1 MGAVFR
7 RELKSYFVT
16 PIGYVFLAAFYAYAG
31 LMFYVTGISEG
42 KVRMDLLFSSLVI
55 VLVVIVPIL
64 TMRTMAEER
73 RSKTDQ
79 CLLTS
84 PVSIGGIV
92 AGKFLAAFTVYLA
105 AISIT
110 VVIALVASIYASP
123 DWKVVLG
130 NLIGLALIGAAYISI
145 GIFCSSCTESQSVA
159 AVFGFGVL
167 MCTTFISSIASQLPF
182 EFLTKLA
189 DKVSFAERY
198 YTFTYG
204 IFDIS
209 NVLFFVSA
217 AFVFLFLT
225 VRVVEKR
232 RYS

>member
-1 MGAVFR
+1 MTAVFK
-7 RELKSYFVT
+7 RELKSYFIS

-31 LMFYVTGISEG
+31 LMFYVTGLSEG
-42 KVRMDLLFSSLVI
+42 KTRMDMLFSSLVI

-92 AGKFLAAFTVYLA
+92 AGKFLAAFVVYLA

-110 VVIALVASIYASP
+110 IIMALISCIYAAP
-123 DWKVVLG
+123 DWSVVLG
-130 NLIGLALIGAAYISI
+130 NFIGLALIGASYIAI
-145 GIFCSSCTESQSVA
+145 GVFCSSCTESQPVS
-159 AVFGFGVL
+159 AVLSFGVL
-167 MCTTFISSIASQLPF
+167 LCVTFISSIASQLPF

-198 YTFTYG
+198 YSFTYG
-204 IFDIS
+204 LFDIS
-209 NVLFFVSA
+209 NVLFFISA

-225 VRVVEKR
+225 VRIVEKR
-232 RYS
+232 RRS

>member
-31 LMFYVTGISEG
+31 LMFYVTGLSEG
-42 KVRMDLLFSSLVI
+42 KTRMDMLFSSLVI
-55 VLVVIVPIL
+55 VLVVLIPIL

-84 PVSIGGIV
+84 PVSIGGMI

-110 VVIALVASIYASP
+110 IIMALVSCFFAAP
-123 DWKVVLG
+123 DWSVVLG
-130 NLIGLALIGAAYISI
+130 NFAGLALLGASYIAIGV
-145 GIFCSSCTESQSVA
+145 FCSACTESQSVS
-159 AVFGFGVL
+159 AVLSFGVL
-167 MCTTFISSIASQLPF
+167 LCVTFISSIASQLPF
-182 EFLTKLA
+182 KFLTELA
-189 DKVSFAERY
+189 GKISFAERY

-209 NVLFFVSA
+209 NVLFFISA

-225 VRVVEKR
+225 VRIVEKR
-232 RYS
+232 RWS

>member
-1 MGAVFR
+1 MGAVFK

-42 KVRMDLLFSSLVI
+42 KVRMDLLFSSLII
-55 VLVVIVPIL
+55 VLVAIVPIL

-92 AGKFLAAFTVYLA
+92 AGKFFAAFTVYLA

-110 VVIALVASIYASP
+110 LVMALVSCIYASP
-123 DWKVVLG
+123 DWSVVLG
-130 NLIGLALIGAAYISI
+130 NIVGLALVGAAFIAI
-145 GIFCSSCTESQSVA
+145 GVFCSACTESQPVA
-159 AVFGFGVL
+159 AVLSFGVL
-167 MCTTFISSIASQLPF
+167 LCVTFISSVASQLPF
-182 EFLTKLA
+182 KWLTSAA
-189 DKVSFAERY
+189 DKISFAERY
-198 YTFTYG
+198 YSFTYG
-204 IFDIS
+204 LFDIS
-209 NVLFFVSA
+209 NVVFFISA
-217 AFVFLFLT
+217 VAVFLILT
-225 VRVVEKR
+225 VRTVEKR
-232 RYS
+232 RWN